1 MDTPQPAGMPD
12 PATHPHPPPEDE
24 KTEKDE
30 SASDADAGDV
40 TPPQADATYDEPG
53 DNPLAS
59 EDDDD

>member
-12 PATHPHPPPEDE
+12 SATHPHPPPDEE

-30 SASDADAGDV
+30 SASDADTGDV
-40 TPPQADATYDEPG
+40 VPPQADAAYDEPG
-53 DNPLAS
+53 DQPLAA